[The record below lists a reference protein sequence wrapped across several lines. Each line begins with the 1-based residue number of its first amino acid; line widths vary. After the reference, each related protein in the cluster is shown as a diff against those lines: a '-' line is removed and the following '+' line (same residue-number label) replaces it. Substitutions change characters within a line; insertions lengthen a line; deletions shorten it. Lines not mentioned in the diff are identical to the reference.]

1 MQSKK
6 WILSVC
12 NEKQIKAATEEEE
25 TEKKISVDVTEQVF
39 LGRGGGWRR
48 GTLRSLVIE
57 EMGLFFNGRRV
68 P

>member
-39 LGRGGGWRR
+39 LG
-48 GTLRSLVIE
+48 S
-57 EMGLFFNGRRV
+57 
-68 P
+68 

>member
-25 TEKKISVDVTEQVF
+25 EDEKKNQC
-39 LGRGGGWRR
+39 GCN
-48 GTLRSLVIE
+48 GT
-57 EMGLFFNGRRV
+57 GFFGVVRAG
-68 P
+68 